1 MSAIEPKRRRKHSPL
16 WVLGAVVAVM
26 LVIFIWLIATPGPTS
41 FAGGEP
47 VALTQYR
54 GPDPTGV
61 PSELKGQAS
70 SSVGSTSHGPRIAGS
85 ATRPRGA
92 RHSPA
97 RARSSCRLEH
107 SIRPTSPRIPR
118 PGSAA
123 IVMPIS

>member
-61 PSELKGQAS
+61 PSELKGAS
-70 SSVGSTSHGPRIAGS
+70 LLERGEYLTRAADCGVCHTAPGGTPFAGARVRPAVWNTLFDQHHPGSRDRD
-85 ATRPRGA
+85 RPR
-92 RHSPA
+92 
-97 RARSSCRLEH
+97 
-107 SIRPTSPRIPR
+107 
-118 PGSAA
+118 
-123 IVMPIS
+123 